1 MKTKMNVLG
10 RVLSMILAVA
20 LTVTTVFSGF
30 SRKTLAAENNVI
42 TVEEGEKNSVTF
54 DWSKWKVESNSNP
67 KVAKASIRTNIIG
80 EKKLVVEGLKR
91 GSTTVV
97 VNNGKKTKT
106 YVVNV
111 SRAKGIKADHLYVS
125 VNNQFELYDNG
136 KLVGTVKTD
145 KKVLI

>member
-1 MKTKMNVLG
+1 MKSKMNVLG

-67 KVAKASIRTNIIG
+67 RVAKASIHTNIIG
-80 EKKLVVEGLKR
+80 EKKAC
-91 GSTTVV
+91 
-97 VNNGKKTKT
+97 
-106 YVVNV
+106 
-111 SRAKGIKADHLYVS
+111 SRRIETWQHNSCCK
-125 VNNQFELYDNG
+125 
-136 KLVGTVKTD
+136 
-145 KKVLI
+145 